1 MSNLR
6 LALRTLFKTPFVT
19 AVAILSL
26 ALGIGANSAIFSLF
40 NQILLRPLPVHAPE
54 ELVNLSAPGP
64 KPGSQNCGQAGDCDT
79 VFSYPM
85 FRDLERVQSVFTGI
99 AAHVSNGA
107 NVAYQSRT
115 LSADAMLV
123 SGSYFPILGLQPAL
137 GRLLTAD
144 DDRIRGGHFVVV
156 LSHALWR
163 AQFEQSSNVLNQT
176 LIVNGHPMTIV
187 GVAPAGFSGTVLG
200 DTPKIFMPISMR
212 EVVIAGWKGLDDRR
226 NYWAYLFARLKPGVT
241 LDQARTAL
249 NVPYRAIL
257 NDAEAPLQ
265 KGMSDQ
271 TMKRFRAKEVLVEP
285 GARGQSSVHT
295 EARAPLVL
303 LLTVTGVVLLIA
315 CANIANLLLARAANR
330 GTEMAVR
337 LSIGAG
343 RRQLVGQLLTESCLL
358 GLLGGAAGLVVA
370 RWTLTAIAAML
381 PPEASE
387 SFSFSL
393 DSTALLFAGVLS
405 VTTGVLFGLFP
416 ALHSTRPDLVST
428 LKGTTGQPS
437 GARSAA
443 RFRTGLATAQIALS
457 MALLIA
463 AGLFTKS
470 LVNASRV
477 DLGIRTEKLV
487 VFSVAP
493 VRNGYPQERSRAL
506 LEQIEDEL
514 AAIPGVS
521 SVAGSLVNLIAG
533 NSWGNDVRVQG
544 FDAGPDTDVNS
555 RFNGVGP
562 GYLRTIGTPLIAG
575 REFTRADALGAPKV
589 AVVNEAFA
597 KKFKLGRDAVGKR
610 MKRSG
615 DPGTELDI
623 EIVGLARDSKYNQ
636 VKREP
641 QPVFITPYRQEERV
655 GFLNFYVRT
664 KLDEEQLLTAIP
676 AVIRRLDPNLPVE
689 NLKTMDTQVRENLF
703 MDRFITTLS
712 TSFAVLAT
720 LLAAVGLYGVLAY
733 TVSQRTRE
741 FGVRMALGADAARV
755 RALVLGQVGRMT
767 MVGGIIGL
775 AGAFAL
781 GRSAQSLLF
790 ELKGHDP
797 MVVATSALVLA
808 VVALGAGFIPAYRA
822 SRLDPMRALRYE

>member
-1 MSNLR
+1 
-6 LALRTLFKTPFVT
+6 
-19 AVAILSL
+19 
-26 ALGIGANSAIFSLF
+26 
-40 NQILLRPLPVHAPE
+40 
-54 ELVNLSAPGP
+54 
-64 KPGSQNCGQAGDCDT
+64 
-79 VFSYPM
+79 
-85 FRDLERVQSVFTGI
+85 
-99 AAHVSNGA
+99 
-107 NVAYQSRT
+107 
-115 LSADAMLV
+115 
-123 SGSYFPILGLQPAL
+123 
-137 GRLLTAD
+137 
-144 DDRIRGGHFVVV
+144 
-156 LSHALWR
+156 
-163 AQFEQSSNVLNQT
+163 
-176 LIVNGHPMTIV
+176 
-187 GVAPAGFSGTVLG
+187 
-200 DTPKIFMPISMR
+200 
-212 EVVIAGWKGLDDRR
+212 
-226 NYWAYLFARLKPGVT
+226 
-241 LDQARTAL
+241 
-249 NVPYRAIL
+249 
-257 NDAEAPLQ
+257 
-265 KGMSDQ
+265 
-271 TMKRFRAKEVLVEP
+271 
-285 GARGQSSVHT
+285 
-295 EARAPLVL
+295 
-303 LLTVTGVVLLIA
+303 LLIA
-315 CANIANLLLARAANR
+315 CANIANLLLARGANR

-343 RRQLVGQLLTESCLL
+343 RRQLVRQLLTESCLL
-358 GLLGGAAGLVVA
+358 GLLGGIAGLMVA
-370 RWTLTAIAAML
+370 RWTLGAIAAML

-387 SFSFSL
+387 SFSFEL

-437 GARSAA
+437 GARAAA

-470 LVNASRV
+470 LLNASRV
-477 DLGIRTEKLV
+477 DLGIVTERLV

-506 LEQIEDEL
+506 FEKIEDEL
-514 AAIPGVS
+514 SALPGVS

-544 FDAGPDTDVNS
+544 FDAGPDTDTNS

-575 REFTRADALGAPKV
+575 REFTRADGLGAPKV

-597 KKFKLGRDAVGKR
+597 KKFRLGRDAVGKR
-610 MKRSG
+610 MKRAGSS
-615 DPGTELDI
+615 GTELDI

-641 QPVFITPYRQEERV
+641 QPVYMTPYRQEERV

-664 KLDEEQLLTAIP
+664 RLDEQQLLSAIP

-712 TSFAVLAT
+712 TSFALLAT

-741 FGVRMALGADAARV
+741 FGVRMALGADAGRV

-767 MVGGIIGL
+767 LVGAIIGV
-775 AGAFAL
+775 AAAVAL
-781 GRSAQSLLF
+781 GRAAESLLF

-797 MVVATSALVLA
+797 IVMVTSTVVLTL
-808 VVALGAGFIPAYRA
+808 VALGAGFIPAYRA